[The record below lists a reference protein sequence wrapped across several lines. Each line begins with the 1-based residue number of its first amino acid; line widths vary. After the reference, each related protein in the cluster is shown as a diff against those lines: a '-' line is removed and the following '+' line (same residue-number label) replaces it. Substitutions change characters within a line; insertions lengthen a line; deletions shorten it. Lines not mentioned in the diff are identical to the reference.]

1 MQALF
6 SPFFRV
12 AMSLEEQFKAAADE
26 VSNKI
31 NKTMT
36 DEELK
41 EVSTP
46 LTVKHVFSRP
56 GVRVAGAVLLTALSL
71 IQSWFLELYCKHCQ
85 SQTGSARQ
93 VTGDW

>member
-1 MQALF
+1 MPLLL
-6 SPFFRV
+6 SPGFRV

-41 EVSTP
+41 EVSTW
-46 LTVKHVFSRP
+46 H
-56 GVRVAGAVLLTALSL
+56 AVLHIFS
-71 IQSWFLELYCKHCQ
+71 
-85 SQTGSARQ
+85 
-93 VTGDW
+93 